1 MKRFQELDSLRGI
14 ACLLVLL
21 FHYTNRYSEIF
32 NTNITSSL
40 INFKYGGLGVDLFFI
55 ISGFVIF
62 LTIKNTTKPL
72 DFVFKR
78 FSRLYPTFWVC
89 MFITFFIVKSS
100 DLIDY
105 HRSFSDLLINLT
117 MIPDIFGVKR
127 IDGVY
132 WSLLPELAFYLL
144 MLIMI
149 LTKKLKNINIICYIW
164 LIVIILN
171 SFQDVMP
178 IRVLLNLRFGHL
190 FIIGISFYKIKSGDS
205 NWQNHLLILFSYL
218 TSFTIT
224 DSIEKQIILLGF
236 IVVFYLFVYNKLKW
250 IKIKPLILVGKVSYA
265 LYLIHQ
271 FIGYIIIS
279 ELIKIG
285 IENNIL
291 LILVPTTIV
300 LVMSYIITFYIEKPI
315 QLFLRKTW
323 SNLYT
328 KI

>member
-1 MKRFQELDSLRGI
+1 MQRLKELDSLRGI
-14 ACLLVLL
+14 ACLFVLL
-21 FHYTNRYSEIF
+21 FHYTTRYSEIF
-32 NTNITSSL
+32 NISITSSL

-55 ISGFVIF
+55 ISGFVIL
-62 LTIKNTTKPL
+62 LTIKKTTSPVE
-72 DFVFKR
+72 FAFKR

-149 LTKKLKNINIICYIW
+149 LTKKIKNINIICYIW

-178 IRVLLNLRFGHL
+178 IRVLLNLRFGYL
-190 FIIGISFYKIKSGDS
+190 FIIGISFYKIKAEDS

-279 ELIKIG
+279 ELLKNG
-285 IENNIL
+285 IENRIL